1 MIIDAEGLILGRLS
15 SVVAKRLLEGEEIT
29 IINAEK
35 AVVSGSKVAVFK
47 EYKQMRDKGSTEK
60 GPYYPRMP
68 DQILKRT
75 VRGMLPFKRLR
86 GREAYARL
94 RVYIGVP
101 DEFKD
106 QPSEKIENADMNRLG
121 TVKYIRL
128 DELSTR
134 LGAKW
139 LRS

>member
-15 SVVAKRLLEGEEIT
+15 SVVAKRLLEGEEII

-35 AVVSGSKVAVFK
+35 AVVSGSKVAVLND
-47 EYKQMRDKGSTEK
+47 YKQMRNKGSKEK

-101 DEFKD
+101 YEYKG

-121 TVKYIRL
+121 TIRYIRL
-128 DELSTR
+128 EELSTR